1 MNRITAENIREIR
14 SVYDFVQD
22 TLGVEVTKYDIQDLI
37 KELETENDFHIDLGG
52 CEFRFIDAKVI
63 DDIATEE
70 IKDVVQDC
78 YLNGTDLDKLWWI
91 EIDWEKTAQNC
102 ISADGYGHHF
112 SSYDGS
118 EEEARLLDKD
128 WYIFRTN

>member
-1 MNRITAENIREIR
+1 MSRIKAENIKKVREI
-14 SVYDFVQD
+14 YEF
-22 TLGVEVTKYDIQDLI
+22 IQDDLDITAHKGEVGLLI
-37 KELETENDFHIDLGG
+37 DELETEIDFHIELDGN
-52 CEFRFIDAKVI
+52 EYRFIDASEI
-63 DDIATEE
+63 DDIAVEE
-70 IKDVVQDC
+70 IKDVVKDC

-91 EIDWEKTAQNC
+91 EIDWEKTADNC

-118 EEEARLLDKD
+118 EEQERLLDTD